1 MPDSLDATT
10 ARPVGVLDIPL
21 VLLAPRRL
29 FARVEDVAVYGLPL
43 IVLLTLVTL
52 VGYATLETGLIDR
65 EVDREVNAEIAR
77 IDAQQRDVVERSALR
92 VLYEDARKT
101 GEFKKLLTRMRV
113 VIAEPIKALASALLL
128 ASVLYGAVALTGR
141 KPEWNTLLTICVY
154 AGFIGLLRL
163 GMVLLLMLRYRTLE
177 IDTSLA
183 VLTRIIGEP
192 GQISNEMLVVWQGL
206 LSAVEPFRIW
216 FWLVVISG
224 LSATRQLR
232 GWRAWVTCAFCWQIA
247 AGVRMG
253 LLIAAAKATGAAAR
267 S

>member
-1 MPDSLDATT
+1 M
-10 ARPVGVLDIPL
+10 
-21 VLLAPRRL
+21 
-29 FARVEDVAVYGLPL
+29 
-43 IVLLTLVTL
+43 
-52 VGYATLETGLIDR
+52 
-65 EVDREVNAEIAR
+65 
-77 IDAQQRDVVERSALR
+77 VERSALH

-163 GMVLLLMLRYRTLE
+163 GMVLLLMLRYKTLE

-232 GWRAWVTCAFCWQIA
+232 GWRAWVSRRW
-247 AGVRMG
+247 
-253 LLIAAAKATGAAAR
+253 
-267 S
+267 